1 MYSDL
6 RKKMIELHVAHLL
19 QAVYQE
25 RALALARALEEEC
38 GNRVVVRMPSGGMF
52 LWVEV
57 PFVDDT
63 EELLD
68 LMVAQKVCVSL
79 YFAQRP

>member
-1 MYSDL
+1 M
-6 RKKMIELHVAHLL
+6 

-25 RALALARALEEEC
+25 RAVVLARALEEEC

-57 PFVDDT
+57 PLVDDT

-68 LMVAQKVCVSL
+68 LMVEHKACASDHHSVP
-79 YFAQRP
+79 YR